1 MRLLWCPKNFPTK
14 TFILQFIKVETLWL
28 ESLLKSRPSFYFF
41 AEEKLLVKLIVIW
54 QRKVG
59 GGEKLYKKFFQ
70 FFLTCNWCVFE
81 ATTCGYLIWYAQT
94 MWGCQP
100 GLMLMLLRVQQMCSL
115 HGVKMYNSDLRRGF
129 PNFKCNQS
137 RSHVKNVGSN
147 YLVEMKGSNL
157 MGARRQAPL
166 SLAEGGLAAAISLQ
180 FFDIKNKGHT
190 RCAKVVQLGA
200 IFAKLSHDW
209 SLFFLLKKRKKNSW
223 EIRMDTLGR
232 HLDTCRF

>member
-1 MRLLWCPKNFPTK
+1 M
-14 TFILQFIKVETLWL
+14 
-28 ESLLKSRPSFYFF
+28 
-41 AEEKLLVKLIVIW
+41 
-54 QRKVG
+54 
-59 GGEKLYKKFFQ
+59 
-70 FFLTCNWCVFE
+70 
-81 ATTCGYLIWYAQT
+81 
-94 MWGCQP
+94 
-100 GLMLMLLRVQQMCSL
+100 LRVQQMCSL

-190 RCAKVVQLGA
+190 RCAKVVQLGP

-209 SLFFLLKKRKKNSW
+209 SLFFVLKKKKENS
-223 EIRMDTLGR
+223 
-232 HLDTCRF
+232 